1 MKNRRRYK
9 QMPRRRSM
17 VLPHEAGTK
26 NLAHRAPAIRKEK
39 RVIRYTAVSMI
50 DRLYIIAGTYST
62 SLLRK

>member
-1 MKNRRRYK
+1 
-9 QMPRRRSM
+9 M

-50 DRLYIIAGTYST
+50 ARLYIIAGTYST